1 MKGDTEESTYIV
13 KWRKGIILGMCVKDR
28 KRRKSIKEEV
38 KWKEDGGK
46 YKNMRQMCEK
56 ERSKKGLKGI
66 EEE

>member
-1 MKGDTEESTYIV
+1 
-13 KWRKGIILGMCVKDR
+13 MCVKDR